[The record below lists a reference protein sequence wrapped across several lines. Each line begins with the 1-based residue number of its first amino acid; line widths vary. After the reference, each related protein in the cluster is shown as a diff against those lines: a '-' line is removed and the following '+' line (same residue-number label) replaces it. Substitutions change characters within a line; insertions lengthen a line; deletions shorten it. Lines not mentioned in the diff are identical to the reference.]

1 MIKSVYEKNNDLQSQ
16 FINIQLVYT
25 ACLKELIRQVSS
37 NCSER
42 GALVQRIW
50 NDYLEIVERTIIY
63 ERQKNAK
70 IQNEQINEITKIHSL
85 YQTEINNLSSQY
97 NKSIQKSEI
106 LKHDYEKAYAEKNYA
121 LKQVAL
127 SKKKTA
133 SIQESYLS
141 LRKDYDKLLA
151 ENYNLKLIADE
162 NLIPDSPLKLS
173 NKPRNTKVSELLTPT
188 LKNSAGGTVPSN
200 GTSIV
205 SHLLEVR
212 ETQSLFSRKEL
223 IDTRNDKKS
232 SQILVNIPP
241 PNTKLNKLDSI
252 KGEKDSEKDINEDD
266 LEVIELED
274 VGVDTLDLHEL
285 QDKEIMT
292 DFIQITEN
300 HNDLDGTKETD
311 EDYGSLKES
320 CYLLEEIFD
329 LMNFES
335 KKKNDVRILDFPKL

>member
-97 NKSIQKSEI
+97 NKSIQKSEM
-106 LKHDYEKAYAEKNYA
+106 LQHDYEKAYAEKNYA

-127 SKKKTA
+127 SKKKMA
-133 SIQESYLS
+133 SIQESYLT

-162 NLIPDSPLKLS
+162 NLIPDSQLKLN

-188 LKNSAGGTVPSN
+188 LNRKNSAGTVPSN

-212 ETQSLFSRKEL
+212 ETQSLFSRKEP
-223 IDTRNDKKS
+223 IDTRNEKKS
-232 SQILVNIPP
+232 TQISVNIPP

-252 KGEKDSEKDINEDD
+252 KGEKDSEKDINEED
-266 LEVIELED
+266 LEVIELAD

-292 DFIQITEN
+292 DFIQIT
-300 HNDLDGTKETD
+300 NDLDGTKETD
-311 EDYGSLKES
+311 DDYGSLKES
-320 CYLLEEIFD
+320 CFLLEEIFD
-329 LMNFES
+329 LMNFEY
-335 KKKNDVRILDFPKL
+335 KQKNDVIILDFSRL

>member
-1 MIKSVYEKNNDLQSQ
+1 MIKSVYEKNNDLQNQ

-42 GALVQRIW
+42 GALIQRIW

-85 YQTEINNLSSQY
+85 YQTEINNLSTQY

-106 LKHDYEKAYAEKNYA
+106 LQHDYEKAYAEKNYA

-127 SKKKTA
+127 SKKKMAT
-133 SIQESYLS
+133 IQESYLS

-188 LKNSAGGTVPSN
+188 LSNRKNSAGAIPSN

-212 ETQSLFSRKEL
+212 ETQSNFAKKEL

-232 SQILVNIPP
+232 SQNAVNIPP
-241 PNTKLNKLDSI
+241 PPNTNTKLNKLDSI
-252 KGEKDSEKDINEDD
+252 KVEKEREKDINEDD

-300 HNDLDGTKETD
+300 SNEFDGTKEMD

-320 CYLLEEIFD
+320 CFLLEEIFD
-329 LMNFES
+329 FMNLES
-335 KKKNDVRILDFPKL
+335 KQKNDVRF